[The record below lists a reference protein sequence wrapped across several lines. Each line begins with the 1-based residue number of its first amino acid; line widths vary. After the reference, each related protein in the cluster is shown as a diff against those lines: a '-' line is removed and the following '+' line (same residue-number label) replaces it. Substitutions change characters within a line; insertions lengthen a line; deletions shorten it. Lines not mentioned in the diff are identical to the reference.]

1 MLSQNKSASE
11 SQNSANCTTF
21 INGYNLSDI
30 YQLNGLSLG
39 FAPLAISTNSPI
51 EWLSAPSS
59 NKSNVSV
66 VRVRHRAQKGSRNAR
81 PSTAI

>member
-1 MLSQNKSASE
+1 MLSHNKSASE
-11 SQNSANCTTF
+11 SQSSSNCAAF

-51 EWLSAPSS
+51 E
-59 NKSNVSV
+59 
-66 VRVRHRAQKGSRNAR
+66 
-81 PSTAI
+81 

>member
-11 SQNSANCTTF
+11 SQNSSNCTTF

-39 FAPLAISTNSPI
+39 FAPLVISTNSPI
-51 EWLSAPSS
+51 EWLSATSS
-59 NKSNVSV
+59 NESNVSV
-66 VRVRHRAQKGSRNAR
+66 VRVRYRAEKVSRNAR